1 MEPKIIKDFLE
12 PEQFEDIK
20 QMFYLPTFP
29 WYLNKVL
36 EENEDRQFT
45 HSFYLRQKRN
55 SEFFPFLRPFLK
67 KLNMFILVKAKANLL
82 LKTPT
87 VVEHGF
93 HKDFDLPHIP
103 LLTAVYYVNN
113 NNGYTKLQNGTKILS
128 EENSI
133 SIFNTQKSHT
143 GSTCTDK
150 EHRLVLNFNYIEGV
164 EEIEGVKDDI

>member
-12 PEQFEDIK
+12 PKQFEDIK

-36 EENEDRQFT
+36 NENEERQFT

-55 SEFFPFLRPFLK
+55 SDFFPFLRPFLK

-87 VVEHGF
+87 IVEHGF
-93 HKDFDLPHIP
+93 HKDFDLKHIP
-103 LLTAVYYVNN
+103 LLTAVYYINT
-113 NNGYTKLQNGTKILS
+113 NNGYTKLKNGTNITS
-128 EENSI
+128 VA
-133 SIFNTQKSHT
+133 NTMVVFDTQQLHT
-143 GSTCTDK
+143 GSTCTD
-150 EHRLVLNFNYIEGV
+150 EDHRIVLNFNYIEGV
-164 EEIEGVKDDI
+164 KDVP